1 LSIFTK
7 NDNLSFFLYEIVLK
21 QIPAVWKF
29 LLTIWYQI
37 VFFCGTVFA
46 LNRQKWRCIVNP
58 TDTAFIII
66 CAALVMF
73 MTPGLALFYAGMTRS
88 KNALGTIMQSFAALG
103 VITLVWIFWGYSLS
117 FGTDMNGL
125 IGGFDF
131 LGMAGVG
138 MEPHE
143 SIATNLPH
151 MVFMIFQCMFAI
163 ITPALITGAFA
174 ERMRFSA
181 FIIFIILWCTFVYAP
196 LCHWVWGGGW
206 MAQMGAMDFA
216 GGAVVHMSSASAALA
231 AALVIG
237 KRKGYGK
244 RSFLP
249 HNLPMTMI
257 GTALLWFGWFG
268 FNAGSALAADGLAG
282 NAFVTTHV
290 AAATAMLAWVF
301 AEWKFHGK
309 PTTLGA
315 ASGAVAGLVAITPA
329 AGFVGIMASVLIGL
343 GAGVLCYFGV
353 SLKARFGYD
362 DSLDV
367 VGIHGVGGIWGALAT
382 GLFAS
387 QAINPAGF
395 NGLFY
400 GNPGQLWIQFV
411 SVVATCAFSFVV
423 SYVLLKIV
431 NAIVPIRVTEEEE
444 EAGLDVA
451 IHSESAYQA

>member
-1 LSIFTK
+1 M
-7 NDNLSFFLYEIVLK
+7 NY
-21 QIPAVWKF
+21 
-29 LLTIWYQI
+29 
-37 VFFCGTVFA
+37 
-46 LNRQKWRCIVNP
+46 
-58 TDTAFIII
+58 TDTAFIIV

-88 KNALGTIMQSFAALG
+88 KNALGTMMQSFASIG
-103 VITLVWIFWGYSLS
+103 VISLVWMFWGYSLA
-117 FGTDMNGL
+117 FGTDLNGL
-125 IGGFDF
+125 IGGLDF
-131 LGMAGVG
+131 LALSGVG
-138 MEPHE
+138 MQAHE

-151 MVFMIFQCMFAI
+151 MVFMMFQGMFAI

-181 FIIFIILWCTFVYAP
+181 FLIFIVLWCTFVYAP

-206 MAQMGAMDFA
+206 MFKMGALDFA

-231 AALVIG
+231 AAIVIG
-237 KRKGYGK
+237 KRKGWGK

-268 FNAGSALAADGLAG
+268 FNAGSALAANELAG
-282 NAFVTTHV
+282 NAFVTTHM
-290 AAATAMLAWVF
+290 AAATAMLAWLF

-329 AGFVGIMASVLIGL
+329 AGFVGVVPSVVIGL
-343 GAGVLCYFGV
+343 GAGIFCYYGV

-367 VGIHGVGGIWGALAT
+367 VGIHGIGGIWGALAT
-382 GLFAS
+382 GIFAS
-387 QAINPAGF
+387 TAVNSAGAD
-395 NGLFY
+395 GLFY
-400 GNPGQLWIQFV
+400 GNPGQLWVQFV
-411 SVVATCAFSFVV
+411 SVVATLAFSFIVT
-423 SYVLLKIV
+423 YVLLKIV
-431 NAIVPIRVTEEEE
+431 GAIVPLRVTDEEE

-451 IHSESAYQA
+451 LHSESAYQA

>member
-1 LSIFTK
+1 
-7 NDNLSFFLYEIVLK
+7 
-21 QIPAVWKF
+21 
-29 LLTIWYQI
+29 
-37 VFFCGTVFA
+37 
-46 LNRQKWRCIVNP
+46 
-58 TDTAFIII
+58 
-66 CAALVMF
+66 MF

-88 KNALGTIMQSFAALG
+88 KNALGTMMQSFAALG
-103 VITLVWIFWGYSLS
+103 VITLVWLFWGYSLS
-117 FGTDMNGL
+117 FGTDINGL
-125 IGGFDF
+125 IGGLDF
-131 LGMAGVG
+131 IGMAGVG
-138 MEPHE
+138 MEPHATL
-143 SIATNLPH
+143 ATNLPH

-181 FIIFIILWCTFVYAP
+181 FLIFIVLWCTFVYSP

-206 MAQMGAMDFA
+206 MAKMGAMDFA

-231 AALVIG
+231 ATLVIG
-237 KRKGYGK
+237 KRKGFGK

-268 FNAGSALAADGLAG
+268 FNAGSALAANGLAG

-301 AEWKFHGK
+301 VEWKFHGK

-329 AGFVGIMASVLIGL
+329 AGFVGIMPSVLIGL
-343 GAGVLCYFGV
+343 GAGLFCYFGV
-353 SLKARFGYD
+353 GLKSRFGYD

-411 SVVATCAFSFVV
+411 SVVGTCLFSFIV

-431 NAIVPIRVTEEEE
+431 NVIVPVRITEEEE
-444 EAGLDVA
+444 ETGLDVA

>member
-1 LSIFTK
+1 M
-7 NDNLSFFLYEIVLK
+7 
-21 QIPAVWKF
+21 
-29 LLTIWYQI
+29 
-37 VFFCGTVFA
+37 
-46 LNRQKWRCIVNP
+46 NP
-58 TDTAFIII
+58 TDTAFIIV
-66 CAALVMF
+66 CSALVMF

-88 KNALGTIMQSFAALG
+88 KNALGTMMQSFAAIG
-103 VITLVWIFWGYSLS
+103 VISLVWMFWGYSLS
-117 FGTDMNGL
+117 FGTDLNGL
-125 IGGFDF
+125 IGGLDF
-131 LGMAGVG
+131 LALSGVG
-138 MEPHE
+138 MQPHE

-181 FIIFIILWCTFVYAP
+181 FLIFIVLWCTFVYAP

-206 MAQMGAMDFA
+206 MFKMGALDFA

-237 KRKGYGK
+237 KRKGWGK

-268 FNAGSALAADGLAG
+268 FNAGSALAANELAG
-282 NAFVTTHV
+282 SAFVTTHM
-290 AAATAMLAWVF
+290 AAATAMLAWLFV
-301 AEWKFHGK
+301 EWKLHGK

-329 AGFVGIMASVLIGL
+329 AGFVGVIPSVLIGL
-343 GAGVLCYFGV
+343 GAGIFCYFGV
-353 SLKARFGYD
+353 SLKSRFGFD

-367 VGIHGVGGIWGALAT
+367 VGIHGIGGIWGALAT
-382 GLFAS
+382 GLFATK
-387 QAINPAGF
+387 AVNAAGAD
-395 NGLFY
+395 GLFY

-411 SVVATCAFSFVV
+411 SVVATLAFSFIVT
-423 SYVLLKIV
+423 YALLKIV
-431 NAIVPIRVTEEEE
+431 SAITSLRVTEEEE

-451 IHSESAYQA
+451 LHSESAYQA

>member
-1 LSIFTK
+1 
-7 NDNLSFFLYEIVLK
+7 
-21 QIPAVWKF
+21 
-29 LLTIWYQI
+29 
-37 VFFCGTVFA
+37 
-46 LNRQKWRCIVNP
+46 VNP
-58 TDTAFIII
+58 TDTAFIIV

-88 KNALGTIMQSFAALG
+88 KNALGTMMQSFASLG

-117 FGTDMNGL
+117 FGTDINGL

-181 FIIFIILWCTFVYAP
+181 FLIFIILWCTFVYAP

-237 KRKGYGK
+237 KRKGFGK

-329 AGFVGIMASVLIGL
+329 AGFVGIMASVIIGL

-411 SVVATCAFSFVV
+411 SVVATCAFSFLV

>member
-1 LSIFTK
+1 M
-7 NDNLSFFLYEIVLK
+7 
-21 QIPAVWKF
+21 
-29 LLTIWYQI
+29 
-37 VFFCGTVFA
+37 
-46 LNRQKWRCIVNP
+46 NP
-58 TDTAFIII
+58 TDTAFIIV

-88 KNALGTIMQSFAALG
+88 KNALGTMMQSFAALG

-125 IGGFDF
+125 IGGLDF
-131 LGMAGVG
+131 IGMAGVG

-181 FIIFIILWCTFVYAP
+181 FLIFIVLWCTFVYAP

-206 MAQMGAMDFA
+206 MFKMGAMDFA

-237 KRKGYGK
+237 KRKGWGK

-268 FNAGSALAADGLAG
+268 FNAGSALAANGLAG

-329 AGFVGIMASVLIGL
+329 AGFVGVMASVIIGL

-353 SLKARFGYD
+353 SLKSRFGYD

-411 SVVATCAFSFVV
+411 SVVATCAFSFLV
-423 SYVLLKIV
+423 SYALLKIV
-431 NAIVPIRVTEEEE
+431 NAIVPIRVTDEEE

>member
-1 LSIFTK
+1 M
-7 NDNLSFFLYEIVLK
+7 
-21 QIPAVWKF
+21 
-29 LLTIWYQI
+29 
-37 VFFCGTVFA
+37 
-46 LNRQKWRCIVNP
+46 NP
-58 TDTAFIII
+58 TDTAFIIVS
-66 CAALVMF
+66 AALVMF

-88 KNALGTIMQSFAALG
+88 KNALGTMMQSFAALG
-103 VITLVWIFWGYSLS
+103 VITLVWIFWGYSLA
-117 FGTDMNGL
+117 FGTDINGL
-125 IGGFDF
+125 IGGLDF
-131 LGMAGVG
+131 IGMAGVG

-143 SIATNLPH
+143 TIATNLPH

-181 FIIFIILWCTFVYAP
+181 FLIFIVLWCTFVYAP

-206 MAQMGAMDFA
+206 MAKMGALDFA

-237 KRKGYGK
+237 KRKGWGK

-268 FNAGSALAADGLAG
+268 FNAGSALAANGLAG
-282 NAFVTTHV
+282 NAFVTTHI
-290 AAATAMLAWVF
+290 AAATAMLAWTFV
-301 AEWKFHGK
+301 EWKFHGK

-329 AGFVGIMASVLIGL
+329 AGFVGIMPSVVIGL
-343 GAGVLCYFGV
+343 GAGIFCYFGV
-353 SLKARFGYD
+353 SLKSRFGYD

-387 QAINPAGF
+387 TAINPAGF
-395 NGLFY
+395 DGLFN

-411 SVVATCAFSFVV
+411 SVVATCAFSFIV
-423 SYVLLKIV
+423 SYVLLKIISV
-431 NAIVPIRVTEEEE
+431 IVPLRVNDEEE

-451 IHSESAYQA
+451 VHSESAYQA

>member
-1 LSIFTK
+1 M
-7 NDNLSFFLYEIVLK
+7 
-21 QIPAVWKF
+21 
-29 LLTIWYQI
+29 
-37 VFFCGTVFA
+37 
-46 LNRQKWRCIVNP
+46 NP

-88 KNALGTIMQSFAALG
+88 KNALGTMMQSFAALG
-103 VITLVWIFWGYSLS
+103 VITLVWLFWGYSLS
-117 FGTDMNGL
+117 FGTDINGL
-125 IGGFDF
+125 IGGLDF
-131 LGMAGVG
+131 IGMAGVG
-138 MEPHE
+138 MEPHATL
-143 SIATNLPH
+143 ATNLPH

-181 FIIFIILWCTFVYAP
+181 FLIFIILWCTFVYSP

-206 MAQMGAMDFA
+206 MAKMGAMDFA

-231 AALVIG
+231 ATLVIG
-237 KRKGYGK
+237 KRKGFGK

-268 FNAGSALAADGLAG
+268 FNAGSALAANGLAG

-301 AEWKFHGK
+301 VEWKLHGK

-329 AGFVGIMASVLIGL
+329 AGFVGIMPSVLIGL
-343 GAGVLCYFGV
+343 GAGLFCYFGV
-353 SLKARFGYD
+353 GLKSRFGYD

-411 SVVATCAFSFVV
+411 SVVGTCLFSFIV

-431 NAIVPIRVTEEEE
+431 NVIVPIRVTEEEE
-444 EAGLDVA
+444 ETGLDVA
-451 IHSESAYQA
+451 IHSEAAYQA

>member
-1 LSIFTK
+1 
-7 NDNLSFFLYEIVLK
+7 
-21 QIPAVWKF
+21 
-29 LLTIWYQI
+29 
-37 VFFCGTVFA
+37 
-46 LNRQKWRCIVNP
+46 VNP

-125 IGGFDF
+125 IGGLDF
-131 LGMAGVG
+131 LAMANVG

-143 SIATNLPH
+143 SLATNLPH

-181 FIIFIILWCTFVYAP
+181 FIIFIVLWCTFVYAP

-237 KRKGYGK
+237 KRKGWGK

-329 AGFVGIMASVLIGL
+329 AGFVGIMPSVLIGL
-343 GAGVLCYFGV
+343 GAGVFCYFGV

-387 QAINPAGF
+387 QAVNPAGF

-411 SVVATCAFSFVV
+411 SVVATCAFSFLV
-423 SYVLLKIV
+423 SYALLKIV
-431 NAIVPIRVTEEEE
+431 NAIVPIRVSDEEEE
-444 EAGLDVA
+444 SGLDVA

>member
-1 LSIFTK
+1 
-7 NDNLSFFLYEIVLK
+7 
-21 QIPAVWKF
+21 
-29 LLTIWYQI
+29 
-37 VFFCGTVFA
+37 
-46 LNRQKWRCIVNP
+46 VNP

-88 KNALGTIMQSFAALG
+88 KNALGTMMQSFAAIG

-117 FGTDMNGL
+117 FGTDVNGL
-125 IGGFDF
+125 IGGLDF
-131 LGMAGVG
+131 VGMAGVG

-181 FIIFIILWCTFVYAP
+181 FLIFIVLWCTFVYAP

-206 MAQMGAMDFA
+206 MAEMGAMDFA

-237 KRKGYGK
+237 KRKGWGK

-290 AAATAMLAWVF
+290 AAGTAMLAWVF

-329 AGFVGIMASVLIGL
+329 AGFVGIMASVIIGL
-343 GAGVLCYFGV
+343 GAGVFCYYGV
-353 SLKARFGYD
+353 SLKSRFGYD

-367 VGIHGVGGIWGALAT
+367 VGIHGIGGIWGALAT

-387 QAINPAGF
+387 TAINPAGAD
-395 NGLFY
+395 GLFY

-411 SVVATCAFSFVV
+411 SVVATCAFAFVV

-431 NAIVPIRVTEEEE
+431 NAIVPIRITEEEE

>member
-1 LSIFTK
+1 
-7 NDNLSFFLYEIVLK
+7 
-21 QIPAVWKF
+21 
-29 LLTIWYQI
+29 
-37 VFFCGTVFA
+37 
-46 LNRQKWRCIVNP
+46 
-58 TDTAFIII
+58 
-66 CAALVMF
+66 MF

-125 IGGFDF
+125 IGGLDF

-163 ITPALITGAFA
+163 ITPALISGAFA

-231 AALVIG
+231 AVLVIG

-301 AEWKFHGK
+301 AEWKLHGK

-367 VGIHGVGGIWGALAT
+367 VGIHGVGGVWGALAT

-431 NAIVPIRVTEEEE
+431 NVIVPIRVTEEEE

>member
-1 LSIFTK
+1 
-7 NDNLSFFLYEIVLK
+7 
-21 QIPAVWKF
+21 
-29 LLTIWYQI
+29 
-37 VFFCGTVFA
+37 
-46 LNRQKWRCIVNP
+46 
-58 TDTAFIII
+58 
-66 CAALVMF
+66 MF

-88 KNALGTIMQSFAALG
+88 KNALGTMMQSFAAIG
-103 VITLVWIFWGYSLS
+103 VISLVWMLWGYSLS
-117 FGTDMNGL
+117 FGTDLNGI

-131 LGMAGVG
+131 LALSGVG

-181 FIIFIILWCTFVYAP
+181 FLIFIVLWCTFVYAP

-206 MAQMGAMDFA
+206 MFTMGALDFA

-237 KRKGYGK
+237 KRKGWGK

-257 GTALLWFGWFG
+257 GTAILWFGWFG
-268 FNAGSALAADGLAG
+268 FNAGSALAADALAG
-282 NAFVTTHV
+282 NAFVTTHM
-290 AAATAMLAWVF
+290 AAATAMLSWLF
-301 AEWKFHGK
+301 IEWKCHGK

-329 AGFVGIMASVLIGL
+329 AGFVGVVPAVIIGL
-343 GAGVLCYFGV
+343 GAGIFCYLGV
-353 SLKARFGYD
+353 NLKSRFGYD

-367 VGIHGVGGIWGALAT
+367 VGIHGIGGVWGALAT

-387 QAINPAGF
+387 TAVNAAGAD
-395 NGLFY
+395 GLFY

-411 SVVATCAFSFVV
+411 SVVATCAFSFIVT
-423 SYVLLKIV
+423 YVLLKIV
-431 NAIVPIRVTEEEE
+431 AVIVPLRVTEEEE

-451 IHSESAYQA
+451 LHSESAYQA

>member
-1 LSIFTK
+1 M
-7 NDNLSFFLYEIVLK
+7 
-21 QIPAVWKF
+21 
-29 LLTIWYQI
+29 
-37 VFFCGTVFA
+37 
-46 LNRQKWRCIVNP
+46 NP
-58 TDTAFIII
+58 TDTAFIIV

-88 KNALGTIMQSFAALG
+88 KNALGTMMQSFAAIG
-103 VITLVWIFWGYSLS
+103 VISLVWMFWGYSLS
-117 FGTDMNGL
+117 FGSDLNGL
-125 IGGFDF
+125 IGGLDF
-131 LGMAGVG
+131 LALSGVG
-138 MEPHE
+138 MQPHE

-181 FIIFIILWCTFVYAP
+181 FLIFIVLWCTFVYAP

-206 MAQMGAMDFA
+206 MFKMGALDFA

-237 KRKGYGK
+237 KRKGWGK

-268 FNAGSALAADGLAG
+268 FNAGSALAANELAG
-282 NAFVTTHV
+282 SAFVTTHM
-290 AAATAMLAWVF
+290 AAATAMLAWLFV
-301 AEWKFHGK
+301 EWKLHGK

-329 AGFVGIMASVLIGL
+329 AGFVGIVPSVLIGL
-343 GAGVLCYFGV
+343 GAGIFCYFGV
-353 SLKARFGYD
+353 SLKSRFGYD

-367 VGIHGVGGIWGALAT
+367 VGIHGIGGIWGALAT
-382 GLFAS
+382 GLFATK
-387 QAINPAGF
+387 AVNAAGAD
-395 NGLFY
+395 GLFY
-400 GNPGQLWIQFV
+400 GNPGQLWVQFV
-411 SVVATCAFSFVV
+411 SVVATLAFSFIVT
-423 SYVLLKIV
+423 YALLKIV
-431 NAIVPIRVTEEEE
+431 GAITPLRVTEEEE
-444 EAGLDVA
+444 EAGLDVSQ
-451 IHSESAYQA
+451 HSESAYQA

>member
-1 LSIFTK
+1 
-7 NDNLSFFLYEIVLK
+7 
-21 QIPAVWKF
+21 
-29 LLTIWYQI
+29 
-37 VFFCGTVFA
+37 
-46 LNRQKWRCIVNP
+46 VNP
-58 TDTAFIII
+58 TDTAFIIVS
-66 CAALVMF
+66 AALVMF

-88 KNALGTIMQSFAALG
+88 KNALGTMMQSFAALG
-103 VITLVWIFWGYSLS
+103 VITLVWLFWGYSLS
-117 FGTDMNGL
+117 FGTDINGL

-143 SIATNLPH
+143 TLATNLPH

-181 FIIFIILWCTFVYAP
+181 FLIFIILWCTFVYSP

-206 MAQMGAMDFA
+206 MAKMGAMDFA

-231 AALVIG
+231 AAIVIG
-237 KRKGYGK
+237 KRKGFGK

-268 FNAGSALAADGLAG
+268 FNAGSALAANGLAG

-290 AAATAMLAWVF
+290 AAATAMLAWLFV
-301 AEWKFHGK
+301 EWKCHGK

-329 AGFVGIMASVLIGL
+329 AGFVGILPSVAIGL
-343 GAGVLCYFGV
+343 GAGVFCYFGV

-367 VGIHGVGGIWGALAT
+367 VGIHGVGGVWGALAT

-411 SVVATCAFSFVV
+411 SVVATCVFSFTV

-431 NAIVPIRVTEEEE
+431 NVIVPIRVSDEEE

-451 IHSESAYQA
+451 LHSESAYQA

>member
-1 LSIFTK
+1 
-7 NDNLSFFLYEIVLK
+7 
-21 QIPAVWKF
+21 
-29 LLTIWYQI
+29 
-37 VFFCGTVFA
+37 
-46 LNRQKWRCIVNP
+46 
-58 TDTAFIII
+58 
-66 CAALVMF
+66 MF

-88 KNALGTIMQSFAALG
+88 KNALGTMMQSFAAIG

-117 FGTDMNGL
+117 FGTDVNGL
-125 IGGFDF
+125 IGGLDF
-131 LGMAGVG
+131 VGMAGVG

-181 FIIFIILWCTFVYAP
+181 FLIFIVLWCTFVYAP

-206 MAQMGAMDFA
+206 MAEMGAMDFA

-237 KRKGYGK
+237 KRKGWGK

-290 AAATAMLAWVF
+290 AAGTAMLAWVF

-329 AGFVGIMASVLIGL
+329 AGFVGIMASVIIGL
-343 GAGVLCYFGV
+343 GAGVFCYYGV
-353 SLKARFGYD
+353 SLKSRFGYD

-367 VGIHGVGGIWGALAT
+367 VGIHGIGGIWGALAT

-387 QAINPAGF
+387 TAINPAGAD
-395 NGLFY
+395 GLFY

-411 SVVATCAFSFVV
+411 SVVATCAFAFVV

-431 NAIVPIRVTEEEE
+431 NAIVPIRITEEEE

>member
-1 LSIFTK
+1 M
-7 NDNLSFFLYEIVLK
+7 
-21 QIPAVWKF
+21 
-29 LLTIWYQI
+29 
-37 VFFCGTVFA
+37 
-46 LNRQKWRCIVNP
+46 NP

-88 KNALGTIMQSFAALG
+88 KNALGTMMQSFAAMG

-117 FGTDMNGL
+117 FGTDVNGL
-125 IGGFDF
+125 IGGLDF
-131 LGMAGVG
+131 VGMAGVG

-181 FIIFIILWCTFVYAP
+181 FLIFIVLWCTFVYAP

-206 MAQMGAMDFA
+206 MAEMGAMDFA

-237 KRKGYGK
+237 KRKGWGK

-282 NAFVTTHV
+282 NAFVTTHI
-290 AAATAMLAWVF
+290 AAGTAMLAWIF

-329 AGFVGIMASVLIGL
+329 AGFVGIMASVIIGL
-343 GAGVLCYFGV
+343 GAGVFCYFGV
-353 SLKARFGYD
+353 SLKSRFGYD

-367 VGIHGVGGIWGALAT
+367 VGIHGIGGIWGALAT

-387 QAINPAGF
+387 TAINPAGAD
-395 NGLFY
+395 GLFY

-411 SVVATCAFSFVV
+411 SVVATCVFAFVV

-431 NAIVPIRVTEEEE
+431 NAIVPIRITEEEE

>member
-1 LSIFTK
+1 M
-7 NDNLSFFLYEIVLK
+7 
-21 QIPAVWKF
+21 
-29 LLTIWYQI
+29 
-37 VFFCGTVFA
+37 
-46 LNRQKWRCIVNP
+46 NP
-58 TDTAFIII
+58 TDTAFIIV

-88 KNALGTIMQSFAALG
+88 KNALGTMMQSFAAIG
-103 VITLVWIFWGYSLS
+103 VISLVWMFWGYSLS
-117 FGTDMNGL
+117 FGSDLNGL
-125 IGGFDF
+125 IGGLDF
-131 LGMAGVG
+131 LALSGVG
-138 MEPHE
+138 MQPHE

-181 FIIFIILWCTFVYAP
+181 FLIFIVLWCTFVYAP

-206 MAQMGAMDFA
+206 MFKMGALDFA

-237 KRKGYGK
+237 KRKGWGK

-268 FNAGSALAADGLAG
+268 FNAGSALAANELAG
-282 NAFVTTHV
+282 SAFVTTHM
-290 AAATAMLAWVF
+290 AAATAMLAWLFV
-301 AEWKFHGK
+301 EWKLHGK

-329 AGFVGIMASVLIGL
+329 AGFVTVMPAILIGL
-343 GAGVLCYFGV
+343 LAGGICYGGVL
-353 SLKARFGYD
+353 LKHLFGYD

-367 VGIHGVGGIWGALAT
+367 VGIHGLGGTWGALAT
-382 GLFAS
+382 GLFATK
-387 QAINPAGF
+387 AVNELG
-395 NGLFY
+395 NDGLFF
-400 GNPGQLWIQFV
+400 GNPGQLWIQFL
-411 SVVATCAFSFVV
+411 SVVATWAFCFVMTMI
-423 SYVLLKIV
+423 LLKV
-431 NAIVPIRVTEEEE
+431 VDAVTGIRVSSEDENK
-444 EAGLDVA
+444 GLDVSQ
-451 IHSESAYQA
+451 HSEVGYQL

>member
-1 LSIFTK
+1 
-7 NDNLSFFLYEIVLK
+7 
-21 QIPAVWKF
+21 
-29 LLTIWYQI
+29 
-37 VFFCGTVFA
+37 
-46 LNRQKWRCIVNP
+46 
-58 TDTAFIII
+58 
-66 CAALVMF
+66 MF

-88 KNALGTIMQSFAALG
+88 KNALGTMMQSFAAIG
-103 VITLVWIFWGYSLS
+103 VISLVWMFWGYSLS
-117 FGTDMNGL
+117 FGSDLNGL
-125 IGGFDF
+125 IGGLDF
-131 LGMAGVG
+131 LALSGVG
-138 MEPHE
+138 MQPHE

-181 FIIFIILWCTFVYAP
+181 FLIFIVLWCTFVYAP

-206 MAQMGAMDFA
+206 MFKMGALDFA

-237 KRKGYGK
+237 KRKGWGK

-268 FNAGSALAADGLAG
+268 FNAGSALAANELAG
-282 NAFVTTHV
+282 SAFVTTHM
-290 AAATAMLAWVF
+290 AAATAMLAWLFV
-301 AEWKFHGK
+301 EWKLHGK

-329 AGFVGIMASVLIGL
+329 AGFVGIIPSVLIGL
-343 GAGVLCYFGV
+343 GAGIFCYFGV
-353 SLKARFGYD
+353 SLKSRFGYD

-367 VGIHGVGGIWGALAT
+367 VGIHGIGGIWGALAT
-382 GLFAS
+382 GLFATK
-387 QAINPAGF
+387 AVNAAGAD
-395 NGLFY
+395 GLFY

-411 SVVATCAFSFVV
+411 SVVATLAFSFIVT
-423 SYVLLKIV
+423 YALLKIV
-431 NAIVPIRVTEEEE
+431 GAITPLRVTEDEE
-444 EAGLDVA
+444 EAGLDVSQ
-451 IHSESAYQA
+451 HSESAYQA

>member
-1 LSIFTK
+1 
-7 NDNLSFFLYEIVLK
+7 
-21 QIPAVWKF
+21 
-29 LLTIWYQI
+29 
-37 VFFCGTVFA
+37 
-46 LNRQKWRCIVNP
+46 
-58 TDTAFIII
+58 
-66 CAALVMF
+66 MF

-88 KNALGTIMQSFAALG
+88 KNALGTIMQSFASLG

-237 KRKGYGK
+237 KRKGFGK

-329 AGFVGIMASVLIGL
+329 AGFVGIMASVIIGL

>member
-1 LSIFTK
+1 M
-7 NDNLSFFLYEIVLK
+7 
-21 QIPAVWKF
+21 
-29 LLTIWYQI
+29 
-37 VFFCGTVFA
+37 
-46 LNRQKWRCIVNP
+46 NP

-125 IGGFDF
+125 IGGLDF

-181 FIIFIILWCTFVYAP
+181 FLIFIVLWCTFVYAP

-237 KRKGYGK
+237 KRKGFGK

-268 FNAGSALAADGLAG
+268 FNAGSALAANGLAG

-290 AAATAMLAWVF
+290 AAATAMLAWVL

-329 AGFVGIMASVLIGL
+329 AGFVGIMPSVLIGL
-343 GAGVLCYFGV
+343 GAGVFCYFGV

-395 NGLFY
+395 DGLFY

-411 SVVATCAFSFVV
+411 SVVATCAFSFLV
-423 SYVLLKIV
+423 SYALLKIV
-431 NAIVPIRVTEEEE
+431 NAIVPIRVTDEEE

>member
-1 LSIFTK
+1 M
-7 NDNLSFFLYEIVLK
+7 
-21 QIPAVWKF
+21 
-29 LLTIWYQI
+29 
-37 VFFCGTVFA
+37 
-46 LNRQKWRCIVNP
+46 NP
-58 TDTAFIII
+58 TDTAFIIV

-88 KNALGTIMQSFAALG
+88 KNALGTMMQSFAAIG
-103 VITLVWIFWGYSLS
+103 VISLVWMFWGYSLS
-117 FGTDMNGL
+117 FGSDLNGL
-125 IGGFDF
+125 IGGLDF
-131 LGMAGVG
+131 LALSGVG
-138 MEPHE
+138 MQPHE

-181 FIIFIILWCTFVYAP
+181 FLIFIVLWCTFVYAP

-206 MAQMGAMDFA
+206 MFKMGALDFA

-237 KRKGYGK
+237 KRKGWGK

-268 FNAGSALAADGLAG
+268 FNAGSALAANELAG
-282 NAFVTTHV
+282 SAFVTTHM
-290 AAATAMLAWVF
+290 AAATAMLAWLFV
-301 AEWKFHGK
+301 EWKLHGK

-329 AGFVGIMASVLIGL
+329 AGFVGVIPSVLIGL
-343 GAGVLCYFGV
+343 GAGIFCYFGV
-353 SLKARFGYD
+353 SLKSRFGYD

-367 VGIHGVGGIWGALAT
+367 VGIHGIGGIWGALAT
-382 GLFAS
+382 GLFATK
-387 QAINPAGF
+387 AVNAAGAD
-395 NGLFY
+395 GLFY

-411 SVVATCAFSFVV
+411 SVVATLAFSFIVT
-423 SYVLLKIV
+423 YALLKIV
-431 NAIVPIRVTEEEE
+431 GAITPLRVTEEEE
-444 EAGLDVA
+444 EAGLDVSQ
-451 IHSESAYQA
+451 HSESAYQA

>member
-1 LSIFTK
+1 M
-7 NDNLSFFLYEIVLK
+7 
-21 QIPAVWKF
+21 
-29 LLTIWYQI
+29 
-37 VFFCGTVFA
+37 
-46 LNRQKWRCIVNP
+46 NP
-58 TDTAFIII
+58 TDTAFIIVS
-66 CAALVMF
+66 AALVMF

-88 KNALGTIMQSFAALG
+88 KNALGTMMQSFAALG

-117 FGTDMNGL
+117 FGTDINGL
-125 IGGFDF
+125 IGGLDF
-131 LGMAGVG
+131 IGMAGVG
-138 MEPHE
+138 MEPHAT
-143 SIATNLPH
+143 IATNLPH

-181 FIIFIILWCTFVYAP
+181 FLIFIVLWCTFVYAP

-206 MAQMGAMDFA
+206 MAKMGALDFA

-237 KRKGYGK
+237 KRKGWGK

-268 FNAGSALAADGLAG
+268 FNAGSALAANGLAG
-282 NAFVTTHV
+282 NAFVTTHI
-290 AAATAMLAWVF
+290 AAATAMLAWTFV
-301 AEWKFHGK
+301 EWKFHGK

-329 AGFVGIMASVLIGL
+329 AGFVGIMASVVIGL
-343 GAGVLCYFGV
+343 GAGIFCYFGV
-353 SLKARFGYD
+353 SLKSRFGYD

-387 QAINPAGF
+387 TAINPAGF
-395 NGLFY
+395 DGLFN

-411 SVVATCAFSFVV
+411 SVVATCAFSFIV
-423 SYVLLKIV
+423 SYVLLKIISV
-431 NAIVPIRVTEEEE
+431 IVPLRVNDEEE

-451 IHSESAYQA
+451 MHSESAYQA

>member
-1 LSIFTK
+1 
-7 NDNLSFFLYEIVLK
+7 
-21 QIPAVWKF
+21 
-29 LLTIWYQI
+29 
-37 VFFCGTVFA
+37 
-46 LNRQKWRCIVNP
+46 VNP
-58 TDTAFIII
+58 TDTAFIIV

-88 KNALGTIMQSFAALG
+88 KNALGTMMQSFAALG

-131 LGMAGVG
+131 IGMAGVG

-181 FIIFIILWCTFVYAP
+181 FLIFIILWCTFVYAP

-237 KRKGYGK
+237 KRKGFGK

-329 AGFVGIMASVLIGL
+329 AGFVGIMASVIIGL
-343 GAGVLCYFGV
+343 GAGVLCYLGV

-411 SVVATCAFSFVV
+411 SVVATCAFSFLV